1 MDYSPEQRT
10 RDVHFNARIL
20 RKEDNMA
27 DRKAIGVESEET
39 PSAHDGHVG
48 GRIRAMRRVKSISAR
63 ELAARAGISAGY
75 LSRLENDKVSP
86 TVAMVARVVQAMGGN
101 VAQLFDDE
109 GSGPVIR
116 RDLRKVVRHRGV
128 EDYIV
133 TPVDLKDFL
142 VLETIVAAGSGS
154 GEPAY
159 SHGGE
164 WECVFVIE
172 GFIDI
177 WLGGEKFQL
186 RSGDSMT
193 FHCDSPHRWRNP
205 GGSSARLMWVV
216 TPSGY

>member
-1 MDYSPEQRT
+1 ML
-10 RDVHFNARIL
+10 HFEARIP
-20 RKEDNMA
+20 REEEHMA
-27 DRKAIGVESEET
+27 DRKAVDVETEDA
-39 PSAHDGHVG
+39 PSAHEGHVG
-48 GRIRAMRRVKSISAR
+48 GRIRAMRRMKNISAR
-63 ELAARAGISAGY
+63 ELANKAGISPGY

-86 TVAMVARVVQAMGGN
+86 TVAMVTRVVQAMGGN

-116 RDLRKVVRHRGV
+116 RDMRKAVRHRGV
-128 EDYIV
+128 EDYFV
-133 TPVDLKDFL
+133 TPVELKDFL

-159 SHGGE
+159 AHGGE

-177 WLGGEKFQL
+177 WLGEEKFRL
-186 RSGDSMT
+186 RSGDSVT
-193 FHCDSPHRWRNP
+193 FHCDAPHRWRNP
-205 GGSSARLMWVV
+205 GGASARLMWII

>member
-1 MDYSPEQRT
+1 ML
-10 RDVHFNARIL
+10 HFEARIP
-20 RKEDNMA
+20 REEENMA
-27 DRKAIGVESEET
+27 DRKAPDVEAEDT

-48 GRIRAMRRVKSISAR
+48 GRIRAMRRMKNISAR
-63 ELAARAGISAGY
+63 ELADKAGISPGY

-86 TVAMVARVVQAMGGN
+86 TVAMVTRVVQAMGGN

-109 GSGPVIR
+109 RSGPVIR
-116 RDLRKVVRHRGV
+116 RDMRKAVRHRGV
-128 EDYIV
+128 EDYFV
-133 TPVDLKDFL
+133 TPVELKDFL

-159 SHGGE
+159 AHGGE

-177 WLGGEKFQL
+177 WLGEEKFRL
-186 RSGDSMT
+186 RSGDSVT
-193 FHCDSPHRWRNP
+193 FHCDAPHRWRNP
-205 GGSSARLMWVV
+205 GGASARLMWIV